1 MKKFFFANEY
11 IYKTDEESYF
21 PHKMFNIDSFPLAFS
36 LNYFVFIFFYYRFQ
50 NKKSCYYFDNVD
62 GPTDVNPQLAILYWT
77 LLFLYIL
84 FAIFGIIDE
93 KNIKKMYNSLLL
105 NWEMN
110 VLENIYNYNNRDIH
124 LYKYLFWRNN
134 DFKLTYNAYNYFD
147 LYTNRNGKKCGKDNY
162 GNYLYVRNGLD
173 CPINNIFFS
182 LSDEDISGYNKLALK
197 NGYLYYTNQF
207 TEGKIVLDLKINYDT
222 NYFESLEQ
230 EGKKSYFKYF
240 NVPFYD
246 EIDSYLIT
254 ERLYSIHYIGINISS
269 ISGNDVSKIS
279 KFQNKMDMYFSIN
292 TAKIVFLS
300 TSCLSLFLFII
311 FFILGK
317 EKPILAFYII
327 KIIIDLVY
335 LILTIISLTINIAY
349 VKNFMYKINSD
360 FEREK
365 NESSWDIILIIYYLM
380 IISLFIIIIYSPP
393 DNRKDIKIT
402 QIFPRK
408 KISEKNHIPQLSSQ
422 NSLSEDE

>member
-365 NESSWDIILIIYYLM
+365 NESSWDIILIIY
-380 IISLFIIIIYSPP
+380 
-393 DNRKDIKIT
+393 
-402 QIFPRK
+402 
-408 KISEKNHIPQLSSQ
+408 
-422 NSLSEDE
+422 

>member
-1 MKKFFFANEY
+1 M
-11 IYKTDEESYF
+11 
-21 PHKMFNIDSFPLAFS
+21 
-36 LNYFVFIFFYYRFQ
+36 
-50 NKKSCYYFDNVD
+50 
-62 GPTDVNPQLAILYWT
+62 
-77 LLFLYIL
+77 
-84 FAIFGIIDE
+84 
-93 KNIKKMYNSLLL
+93 
-105 NWEMN
+105 
-110 VLENIYNYNNRDIH
+110 
-124 LYKYLFWRNN
+124 FWRNN
-134 DFKLTYNAYNYFD
+134 DFKLTYSDYIAYNYFD

-311 FFILGK
+311 FFILDK
-317 EKPILAFYII
+317 
-327 KIIIDLVY
+327 
-335 LILTIISLTINIAY
+335 
-349 VKNFMYKINSD
+349 KNQF
-360 FEREK
+360 
-365 NESSWDIILIIYYLM
+365 
-380 IISLFIIIIYSPP
+380 
-393 DNRKDIKIT
+393 
-402 QIFPRK
+402 
-408 KISEKNHIPQLSSQ
+408 
-422 NSLSEDE
+422 